1 MILIG
6 LKNYQ
11 TISNREITLELRLLV
26 RTDVA
31 LTPAVTNC
39 EVPTYKTTSTFNRLI
54 VPNILIILIIP
65 FIL

>member
-11 TISNREITLELRLLV
+11 TISNREVTLEFRLLV

-31 LTPAVTNC
+31 ITPAVTSC
-39 EVPTYKTTSTFNRLI
+39 EVPTYKTTSTLNRLI
-54 VPNILIILIIP
+54 IPINIIIP
-65 FIL
+65 CIL